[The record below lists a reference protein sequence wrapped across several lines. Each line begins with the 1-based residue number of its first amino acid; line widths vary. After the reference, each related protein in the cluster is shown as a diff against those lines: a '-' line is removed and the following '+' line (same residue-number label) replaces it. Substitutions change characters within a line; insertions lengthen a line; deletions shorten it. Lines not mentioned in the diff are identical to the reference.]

1 MTDAPPISRRDF
13 LLLVGAG
20 VAAAAMPG
28 PLRAL
33 AQERTMTL
41 ERLLR
46 AFSSMPGLSAK
57 FTEEKRMAM
66 LAVPLT
72 TEGEILFAPPD
83 RLLRKVTSPTR
94 STALLVGDHLPLDA
108 GGRRQEMDLSQNA
121 VVEGFVDTFR
131 HVLAGDQ
138 AALERTYRVSFEA
151 TDGGWRLTLRPR
163 TRALRRFLR
172 DMVLEGDGSSLRTM
186 TMNEA
191 NGDISVTTFS
201 DVNAH
206 RRFSDAETTR
216 LFRL

>member
-1 MTDAPPISRRDF
+1 MSELKRRE
-13 LLLVGAG
+13 LLGLLGAG
-20 VAAAAMPG
+20 AIGATVPA

-33 AQERTMTL
+33 AQDRMTI

-66 LAVPLT
+66 LAVPLVS
-72 TEGEILFAPPD
+72 EGEILFAPPD
-83 RLLRKVTSPTR
+83 RLLRKITSPTA
-94 STALLVGDHLPLDA
+94 STALLVGSRLTLDA

-138 AALERTYRVSFEA
+138 AALEETYRTAFEA
-151 TDGGWRLTLRPR
+151 NDDGWRLTLRPK
-163 TRALRRFLR
+163 TAALRRFLR
-172 DMVLEGDGSSLRTM
+172 DMLFEGEGSSLRTM

-191 NGDISVTTFS
+191 NGDTSVTTFR
-201 DVNAH
+201 DVNAR
-206 RRFSDAETTR
+206 RRFSDAERAR
-216 LFRL
+216 LFHL

>member
-1 MTDAPPISRRDF
+1 MHDASRISRRDF

-20 VAAAAMPG
+20 VVAAAIPA
-28 PLRAL
+28 PLRVL
-33 AQERTMTL
+33 AQPRPMTL
-41 ERLLR
+41 ESLLR

-83 RLLRKVTSPTR
+83 RLLRRVTSPTR
-94 STALLVGDHLPLDA
+94 STALLVGGHLTLDA
-108 GGRRQEMDLSQNA
+108 GGRRQEMDLSQST

-138 AALERTYRVSFEA
+138 AALEETYRVSFEA
-151 TDGGWRLTLRPR
+151 SVDSWRLTLRPR
-163 TRALRRFLR
+163 TRALSRFLR
-172 DMVLEGDGSSLRTM
+172 DMVLEGDGASIHTM

-191 NGDISVTTFS
+191 NGDIGVTTFS
-201 DVNAH
+201 DVNAR
-206 RRFSDAETTR
+206 RRFSDAEKAR
-216 LFRL
+216 LFRI